1 MRFQKLLL
9 LLSLILGGI
18 TVFYALSFHT
28 GSLASIYNYTVEQ
41 QNDIINAQATFE
53 FAQKVN
59 TVLMGMGIAYI
70 AVVVLMY
77 ITATQKRRNYYA
89 DNYVTVIVAA
99 AYAAVFAIVAFVL
112 IGMTSGMFYNDV
124 DWAKYDSTIK
134 GTLSDFGADRGGV
147 MFILGYVLFSVVI
160 VDALAL
166 VYNLIWKIK
175 LMKGEKAL
183 LEGGLVGE
191 VA

>member
-1 MRFQKLLL
+1 MLL

-18 TVFYALSFHT
+18 TVFYALAFHT

-41 QNDIINAQATFE
+41 QNDVINAQATFE
-53 FAQKVN
+53 FAQKAN
-59 TVLMGMGIAYI
+59 TVLIGMGIAYI
-70 AVVVLMY
+70 VAVVLMY
-77 ITATQKRRNYYA
+77 ITATNKRRNYYM
-89 DNYVTVIVAA
+89 DNYVTVVLAA
-99 AYAAVFAIVAFVL
+99 AYAAVFAIVACVL
-112 IGMTSGMFYNDV
+112 IGMTSNLFFNDI

-134 GTLSDFGADRGGV
+134 DTLADFGADRGGV
-147 MFILGYVLFSVVI
+147 MFILGYVLYAIVI

-183 LEGGLVGE
+183 LEGGLVKE